1 MKRFYLIIF
10 VALFLLGSITA
21 VYLLTNKHT
30 TESTITIT
38 GKVMDQESGS
48 SGLVYE
54 DNFVLGDI
62 DVRDNPL
69 VILDNITLT
78 TDTTREVTFIYYPNI
93 TNLDSECDFEND
105 INITPYLLTGKN
117 TCIDFC
123 QAGYT
128 PLMAY
133 QETLNL
139 IENNSVLTIEN
150 IDLNRI
156 QVKIDIK
163 KNACNQ
169 KLYLKTELIP
179 M

>member
-1 MKRFYLIIF
+1 MKRKLILFICAF
-10 VALFLLGSITA
+10 FLLSLISA
-21 VYLLTNKHT
+21 VYLISNKHT

-38 GKVMDQESGS
+38 GKVTDQESGS
-48 SGLVYE
+48 SDLVYE
-54 DNFVLGDI
+54 DNFVLGEI

-78 TDTTREVTFIYYPNI
+78 TDTTRELTFIYYPNI
-93 TNLDSECDFEND
+93 TNLDPECDFEND